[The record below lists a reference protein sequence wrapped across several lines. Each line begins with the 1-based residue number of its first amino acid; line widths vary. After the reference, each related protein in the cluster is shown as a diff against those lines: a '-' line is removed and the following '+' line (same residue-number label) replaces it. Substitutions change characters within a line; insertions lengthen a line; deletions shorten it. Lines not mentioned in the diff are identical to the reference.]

1 VTLAIRAIR
10 RLVRGLG
17 YDLVR
22 ASAPGADCID
32 LMARLRERMRRGGE
46 DEAPFLRFCLERLTE
61 SRSDLLQDLWA
72 LYETDSLQGGVFV
85 EFGAADGLSNSNS
98 HMLETRYGWRGLLAK
113 PARSWRGELAGNRRC
128 IIDHRCVTDRS
139 GDQVLFRDCAERPL
153 STIDAYRRA
162 DRFGGKRGRA
172 QRYAVETVSLN
183 DLLDQHGLR
192 EVDYLSVDTEGS
204 ELMILSAFDFARF
217 RPRLIT
223 VEHGYE
229 PRRRAGLHDLLSRQG
244 YRRKYEALS
253 QIDDWY
259 VRDRG

>member
-10 RLVRGLG
+10 RVARGLG

-32 LMARLRERMRRGGE
+32 LMARLRERMRRGAE
-46 DEAPFLRFCLERLTE
+46 EAAPFLSFCLERLAE
-61 SRSDLLQDLWA
+61 SRSDLLQDLWV
-72 LYETDSLQGGVFV
+72 LYETAGLRGGVFV

-98 HMLETRYGWRGLLAK
+98 QMLETRYDWRGVLAE
-113 PARSWRGELAGNRRC
+113 PALSWRDELAGNRQC
-128 IIDHRCVTDRS
+128 AIDHRCVTDRS
-139 GDQVLFRDCAERPL
+139 GDLVLFRDCAERPL
-153 STIDAYRRA
+153 STIEAYRRA
-162 DRFGGKRGRA
+162 DRFGGKRGKA
-172 QRYAVETVSLN
+172 KRYAVETVSLN

-192 EVDYLSVDTEGS
+192 DVDYLSVDTEGS

-229 PRRRAGLHDLLSRQG
+229 PGRRAGLHDLLSGQG

-259 VRDRG
+259 VRDPG